1 MRARELSVISFTNG
15 GIYLELITD
24 WLREWLN
31 ITGLSFDNPVPLM
44 GKMFLGREGGGNLIE
59 QKLGGPG
66 KKRRK
71 LFEISNPEI
80 AAKCIEF

>member
-44 GKMFLGREGGGNLIE
+44 GKMFLGREGGG
-59 QKLGGPG
+59 
-66 KKRRK
+66 
-71 LFEISNPEI
+71 
-80 AAKCIEF
+80 AT